1 MHHGYQGELDNLYRY
16 NDSLPKDISKV
27 EKLVYFSS
35 IIFKLDLGYYFTRW
49 CFSFDGGNTIFDE
62 KSVSTTY
69 TNLMKEAINKKL
81 IDSKAEKKNFGILIR
96 INILLKIQEMDVMQI
111 KQNMMC
117 KLQQ

>member
-1 MHHGYQGELDNLYRY
+1 MHHGYWGELDNLYRY

-35 IIFKLDLGYYFTRW
+35 IIFKLDLGYYFARW
-49 CFSFDGGNTIFDE
+49 CFSFDEGNTIFDE

-81 IDSKAEKKNFGILIR
+81 IDPKAEKKKFWYFDKNQYNFKKYRKWMLCR
-96 INILLKIQEMDVMQI
+96 SSKI
-111 KQNMMC
+111 
-117 KLQQ
+117 